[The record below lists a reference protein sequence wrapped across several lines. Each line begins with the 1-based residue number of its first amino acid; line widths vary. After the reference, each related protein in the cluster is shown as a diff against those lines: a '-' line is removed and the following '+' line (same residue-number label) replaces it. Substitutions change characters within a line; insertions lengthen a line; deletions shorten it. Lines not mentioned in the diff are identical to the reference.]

1 MFITQ
6 LITLHSISDI
16 FSSNVYI
23 VLYSYPRAM
32 GTFTAI
38 EHLATFSLAIF
49 AGQEIASITVITN
62 AVIVTLFLILYNL
75 HISYISFESKLLT
88 GFILNLPLKRKLKFT
103 EPYNAEEPPAS
114 QN

>member
-16 FSSNVYI
+16 VSSNVYC

-38 EHLATFSLAIF
+38 EHLATFSLAMF
-49 AGQEIASITVITN
+49 AGQEIASITVHHHCRHRHPFSYFVQF
-62 AVIVTLFLILYNL
+62 AYIVLY
-75 HISYISFESKLLT
+75 
-88 GFILNLPLKRKLKFT
+88 
-103 EPYNAEEPPAS
+103 
-114 QN
+114 

>member
-16 FSSNVYI
+16 VSSNVYI

-38 EHLATFSLAIF
+38 EHLATFSLAMF
-49 AGQEIASITVITN
+49 AGQEIASITVITIV
-62 AVIVTLFLILYNL
+62 VIVTLFLILYNL
-75 HISYISFESKLLT
+75 HLSYHISFDE
-88 GFILNLPLKRKLKFT
+88 FHLKIAIEAQT
-103 EPYNAEEPPAS
+103 EVY
-114 QN
+114 

>member
-16 FSSNVYI
+16 VSSNVYI

-38 EHLATFSLAIF
+38 EHLATFSLAMF
-49 AGQEIASITVITN
+49 AGQEIASITVITIV
-62 AVIVTLFLILYNL
+62 VIVTLFLILYNL
-75 HISYISFESKLLT
+75 HISYYISFDE
-88 GFILNLPLKRKLKFT
+88 FILNLPLKRKLKFT

>member
-16 FSSNVYI
+16 VSSHVYC

-38 EHLATFSLAIF
+38 EHLATFSLAMF
-49 AGQEIASITVITN
+49 AGQEIAPITVITN
-62 AVIVTLFLILYNL
+62 AVIVVLFLIFSNL
-75 HISYISFESKLLT
+75 HISYISFDGFHFKLA
-88 GFILNLPLKRKLKFT
+88 I
-103 EPYNAEEPPAS
+103 EAQIEVY
-114 QN
+114 

>member
-6 LITLHSISDI
+6 LITLHSISD
-16 FSSNVYI
+16 FVSSNIYC
-23 VLYSYPRAM
+23 VLYCYPRAM

-38 EHLATFSLAIF
+38 EHLATFSLAMF
-49 AGQEIASITVITN
+49 AGQEIAPITVITN
-62 AVIVTLFLILYNL
+62 AVIVALFLILYNL
-75 HISYISFESKLLT
+75 HISYISFDE
-88 GFILNLPLKRKLKFT
+88 FILNLPLRRKLKFT

>member
-16 FSSNVYI
+16 VSSNVYI

-49 AGQEIASITVITN
+49 AGQEIAPITVITN
-62 AVIVTLFLILYNL
+62 AVIVTTFSYFVQFAYIVDILV
-75 HISYISFESKLLT
+75 LT
-88 GFILNLPLKRKLKFT
+88 GFILNLPLRRKLKFT

>member
-16 FSSNVYI
+16 VSSNVYI

-38 EHLATFSLAIF
+38 EHLATFSLAMF
-49 AGQEIASITVITN
+49 AGQEIAPITVITN
-62 AVIVTLFLILYNL
+62 DVIIFLILYNL
-75 HISYISFESKLLT
+75 HISYISFDE
-88 GFILNLPLKRKLKFT
+88 FILNLPLKRKLKFT